1 MQNKPVQ
8 TLLAGSLTAL
18 AIALSACTTIN
29 PYTGEQQTAKATTG
43 ALIGAAAG
51 AILGAATADEGE
63 RRERVLKGAGIGAI
77 AGAGVGYYMDQQE
90 AKLRERMAGT
100 GVTVSRNGDNI
111 ILNMPSNVTF
121 DVNSSTLTPNFTNVL
136 EGVALVM
143 QEYKS
148 TLVTIAGHTD
158 STGAESYNQ
167 ELSRKRALTVAE
179 NLNTQGVAIERLAA
193 IGYGEQYPIA
203 DNNTAQGR
211 AQNRRVEISID
222 PIAQ

>member
-1 MQNKPVQ
+1 MQNNPTH
-8 TLLAGSLTAL
+8 TLLVGSFTAL
-18 AIALSACTTIN
+18 AIALSACTTTN
-29 PYTGEQQTAKATTG
+29 PYTGERQTAKATTG

-63 RRERVLKGAGIGAI
+63 RRERVLKGAGIGAV

-90 AKLRERMAGT
+90 AKLREKMAGT
-100 GVTVSRNGDNI
+100 GVTISRNGDNI
-111 ILNMPSNVTF
+111 ILNMPSNITF

-179 NLNTQGVAIERLAA
+179 NLNAQGVAIERLAA

-222 PIAQ
+222 PITQ